1 MLAVLGLGR
10 ALAVPVVAE
19 GVETPS
25 TPYCAA
31 RRGSSLSG
39 FTPRGTSAIALTPA
53 LLEQRGD
60 RG

>member
-1 MLAVLGLGR
+1 MLAVSG
-10 ALAVPVVAE
+10 
-19 GVETPS
+19 S
-25 TPYCAA
+25 AA
-31 RRGSSLSG
+31 RLPPRWSRKGWKLLQLPIVLPAGDLSLSG